1 METSRE
7 EVRAS
12 LTFGGDWLRAARVW
26 IQWNV
31 PMGDQLQW
39 GSNQPVTLS
48 VAQLEEFALEVATIA
63 VESDRE
69 NKSRYNGNATI
80 QR

>member
-1 METSRE
+1 MGRERESRE
-7 EVRAS
+7 EIRAS
-12 LTFGGDWLRAARVW
+12 LIFGGDWLRAARVW

-31 PMGDQLQW
+31 PQGDRLQW
-39 GSNQPVTLS
+39 GSNAPVTLS

-69 NKSRYNGNATI
+69 RE
-80 QR
+80 R

>member
-1 METSRE
+1 MIETNRE
-7 EVRAS
+7 EIRAS

-26 IQWNV
+26 LQWNV

-48 VAQLEEFALEVATIA
+48 VAQLEEFALEVATSA
-63 VESDRE
+63 VEADRE
-69 NKSRYNGNATI
+69 ERKRT
-80 QR
+80 